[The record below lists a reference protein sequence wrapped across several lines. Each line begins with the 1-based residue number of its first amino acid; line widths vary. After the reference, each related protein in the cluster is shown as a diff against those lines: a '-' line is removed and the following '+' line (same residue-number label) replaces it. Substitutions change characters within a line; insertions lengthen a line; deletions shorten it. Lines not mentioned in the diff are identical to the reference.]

1 MNIQEIYNQLKRDH
15 LCDSAYDF
23 SKNYLGKARSYYS
36 VLKARNAEPS
46 TDALVMLELS
56 LKDRAS
62 MFESDRYEFYSRL
75 RTGLLSLSNEVR
87 DYRDKQCMDR
97 LRDNKYEVTV

>member
-1 MNIQEIYNQLKRDH
+1 MNIQTIYEQLKNDH

-23 SKNYLGKARSYYS
+23 SENYLGKAKSYYS

-56 LKDRAS
+56 LKEKALV
-62 MFESDRYEFYSRL
+62 FESDTYEFYSRL
-75 RTGLLSLSNEVR
+75 RTGLLLMSNEVR
-87 DYRDKQCMDR
+87 DYRDQRCIER
-97 LRDNKYEVTV
+97 LRESQYGVAA

>member
-1 MNIQEIYNQLKRDH
+1 MVLEDVYKKLHKER

-46 TDALVMLELS
+46 TEALVMLELS

-75 RTGLLSLSNEVR
+75 RNGLLSLSKEVR
-87 DYRDKQCMDR
+87 DYRNKQCMDR
-97 LRDNKYEVTV
+97 LREKKYEVIV

>member
-1 MNIQEIYNQLKRDH
+1 MVLEDVYKQLHEER

-23 SKNYLGKARSYYS
+23 SENYLGKAKSYYS

-56 LKDRAS
+56 LKDKALV
-62 MFESDRYEFYSRL
+62 FESDTYEFYSRL
-75 RTGLLSLSNEVR
+75 RNGLLMLSNEVK
-87 DYRDKQCMDR
+87 DYRDRRCIER
-97 LRDNKYEVTV
+97 LRESQYGVAA

>member
-1 MNIQEIYNQLKRDH
+1 MVLEDVYKQLHNER

-23 SKNYLGKARSYYS
+23 SENYLGKAKSYYS

-56 LKDRAS
+56 LKNKALV
-62 MFESDRYEFYSRL
+62 FESDKYEFFKKL
-75 RTGLLSLSNEVR
+75 RSGLLSLSNEVR
-87 DYRDKQCMDR
+87 NYRDERCMDR
-97 LRDNKYEVTV
+97 LRENQYGVAA